1 MNQQRNGLILAIA
14 TDDEKHFIKR
24 HFGDAGSYLI
34 YQIDESGWEF
44 LKKVKNNSE
53 EEKMHADP
61 VKAGSI
67 SGILK
72 EEGVQVLASNVF
84 GPNLKRMIKKFAC
97 ILIKEDSIE
106 LGLDTFKLNYST
118 ILERW
123 KQGPER
129 KPLKV

>member
-1 MNQQRNGLILAIA
+1 MNQQSIGLILAIA
-14 TDDEKHFIKR
+14 TDDEKHFMKR
-24 HFGDAGSYLI
+24 HFGDAKSYLI
-34 YQIDESGWEF
+34 YQINESGWEF
-44 LKKVKNNSE
+44 LKKIENNSE
-53 EEKMHADP
+53 EEKRHADP

-72 EEGVQVLASNVF
+72 EEGVQVLASKVF
-84 GPNLKRMIKKFAC
+84 GPNIKRMIKKFAC
-97 ILIKEDSIE
+97 ILVHEETIE
-106 LGLDTFKLNYST
+106 LGLDDIKLNYSA

>member
-24 HFGDAGSYLI
+24 HFGDARSYLI
-34 YQIDESGWEF
+34 YQIDESGWKF

-53 EEKMHADP
+53 EEKMHAVP
-61 VKAGSI
+61 VKARSI
-67 SGILK
+67 SEILK
-72 EEGVQVLASNVF
+72 EEGVQVLASKVF
-84 GPNLKRMIKKFAC
+84 GPNIKRMIKKFAC
-97 ILIKEDSIE
+97 ILVHEETIE
-106 LGLDTFKLNYST
+106 LGLDNLKLNYSV

-123 KQGPER
+123 KQGSER

>member
-1 MNQQRNGLILAIA
+1 MNQQSNGLILAIA

-24 HFGDAGSYLI
+24 HFGDAESYLI
-34 YQIDESGWEF
+34 YQLDEAGWAF
-44 LKKVKNNSE
+44 LKKIENNSE

-67 SGILK
+67 SGVLK
-72 EEGVQVLASNVF
+72 NEGVQVLVSKAF
-84 GPNLKRMIKKFAC
+84 GPNIKRMIKKFAC
-97 ILIKEDSIE
+97 ILVHDESIE
-106 LGLDTFKLNYST
+106 SGLDNLKLNYSA

-123 KQGPER
+123 KQGSER